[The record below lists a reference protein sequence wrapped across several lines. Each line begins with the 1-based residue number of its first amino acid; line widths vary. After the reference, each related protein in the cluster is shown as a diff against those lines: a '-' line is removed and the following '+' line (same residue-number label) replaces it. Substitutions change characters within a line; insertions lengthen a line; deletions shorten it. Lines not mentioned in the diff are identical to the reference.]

1 MAELFPMF
9 SGKLHIVLIYIP
21 NVYEDSRFPTSS
33 STCII
38 YCLLDHSPSC
48 CSRLTVSPA
57 VLWITAH
64 PAAAGSQC
72 GFDVYLG
79 WWPRLRPFSSNSW
92 LFVVMPS
99 LEKIWFRFTAY
110 FSLFNFCLLCYWVAF
125 DLLSKSLHFREQIK
139 SLKHRGLPQTNN

>member
-1 MAELFPMF
+1 MCMRIPISPPPQEHVSSAVFWITAHPAAAGSRCHLLP
-9 SGKLHIVLIYIP
+9 SGSQPIL
-21 NVYEDSRFPTSS
+21 
-33 STCII
+33 
-38 YCLLDHSPSC
+38 

-57 VLWITAH
+57 VLWIIAH
-64 PAAAGSQC
+64 PAAASSQC

-79 WWPRLRPFSSNSW
+79 WWPRLHPFSSNSW

-99 LEKIWFRFTAY
+99 LEKILFRFTAY